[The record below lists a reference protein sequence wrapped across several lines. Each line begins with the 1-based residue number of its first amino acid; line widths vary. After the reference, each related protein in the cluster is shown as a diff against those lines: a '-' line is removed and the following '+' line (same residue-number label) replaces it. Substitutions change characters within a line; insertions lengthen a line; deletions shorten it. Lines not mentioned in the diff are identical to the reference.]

1 MGPVWKKQVYG
12 TPDGDKVQYN
22 LKTFRTGDLVTSS
35 RWAELKDLI
44 VQERKRRQLQTNS
57 IFTAEQSKNIVAWGR
72 NNLAQL
78 ADIDNLGYSTVT
90 TNNVVSHLDMIEIQ
104 EKVKKSGLVC
114 VCNCDYC
121 TCNCNYCICNC
132 DYSCTCNCAY
142 CTCDCNFCT
151 CNCNYSCTC
160 NCNYR

>member
-12 TPDGDKVQYN
+12 TPEGDQVQYN

-35 RWAELKDLI
+35 RWVELKDLI

-78 ADIDNLGYSTVT
+78 ADIDNLGHSTVF
-90 TNNVVSHLDMIEIQ
+90 TNNVVSH
-104 EKVKKSGLVC
+104 
-114 VCNCDYC
+114 
-121 TCNCNYCICNC
+121 
-132 DYSCTCNCAY
+132 
-142 CTCDCNFCT
+142 
-151 CNCNYSCTC
+151 
-160 NCNYR
+160 

>member
-35 RWAELKDLI
+35 RWVELKNLI

-78 ADIDNLGYSTVT
+78 ADIDNLGHSTVT
-90 TNNVVSHLDMIEIQ
+90 ANNVVSHLDMTEIQ
-104 EKVKKSGLVC
+104 EKVRKSGLVC

-151 CNCNYSCTC
+151 CNCNWCPC
-160 NCNYR
+160 NGHY

>member
-12 TPDGDKVQYN
+12 TPEGDQVQYN

-35 RWAELKDLI
+35 RWVELKDLI
-44 VQERKRRQLQTNS
+44 VQERKRRELQTNS

-78 ADIDNLGYSTVT
+78 ADIDNLGHSTVT
-90 TNNVVSHLDMIEIQ
+90 TNNVVSHLDMTEIQ
-104 EKVKKSGLVC
+104 EKVRKSGLVC

-151 CNCNYSCTC
+151 CNCNWCPC
-160 NCNYR
+160 NGHY